1 MENTGGW
8 RAVWGKHCGTKAMH
22 PLRATAITYD
32 PHGWVSDL
40 TCVTVSGTGSA
51 LSVTL
56 SVGCVA
62 YILMICHDVMCFIF
76 QSQGQLPV
84 YIMK

>member
-8 RAVWGKHCGTKAMH
+8 GAVWGKHRGTKVMH

-32 PHGWVSDL
+32 PHGWVSGL
-40 TCVTVSGTGSA
+40 TCVAVSGTESA
-51 LSVTL
+51 PSMTL

-62 YILMICHDVMCFIF
+62 YVLIMCHDVMGFIF

-84 YIMK
+84 

>member
-1 MENTGGW
+1 MKW
-8 RAVWGKHCGTKAMH
+8 RIRGKSGINIAELKGC

-51 LSVTL
+51 SSMTQSVER
-56 SVGCVA
+56 VA
-62 YILMICHDVMCFIF
+62 HVLMICHDVMCFIF
-76 QSQGQLPV
+76 QSQGQLPF
-84 YIMK
+84 